1 MSGELR
7 DDAYD
12 RFIDRL
18 LAIRIR
24 RSDMMGLATFTG
36 LYGVAKFVEW
46 LFA

>member
-24 RSDMMGLATFTG
+24 RSDMMGLVTFTG
-36 LYGVAKFVEW
+36 LYGIAKFVEW
-46 LFA
+46 LSA